1 MSSQPSPPQIPLAN
15 VTVDG
20 RPAGRWGV
28 KAKRNQR
35 GQVGFLI
42 VDLDD
47 NDKPIGAV
55 MPESKNDKKA
65 PITRQR
71 RAWAIALDLHKLD
84 LETAAEL
91 EASDPKENRDA

>member
-1 MSSQPSPPQIPLAN
+1 MPVPMIPLAN
-15 VTVDG
+15 VPNDK

-47 NDKPIGAV
+47 NDKAIGAV
-55 MPESKNDKKA
+55 MPESKNDKHH
-65 PITRQR
+65 PITRRR
-71 RAWAIALDLHKLD
+71 RAWAIALDLHALD

-91 EASDPKENRDA
+91 EASDPAKDND